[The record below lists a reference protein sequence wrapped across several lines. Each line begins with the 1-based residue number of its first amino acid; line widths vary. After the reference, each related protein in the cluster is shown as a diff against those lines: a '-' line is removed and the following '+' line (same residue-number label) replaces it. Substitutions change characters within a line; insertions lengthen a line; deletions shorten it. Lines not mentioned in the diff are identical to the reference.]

1 MGLGDLVELVYLVAG
16 EADEGGASG
25 DGARSL
31 CQRVD
36 AGQAATSNT
45 PIRPTPPGSWKD
57 QDSHYRAELA
67 KRTTRST
74 EEGKWLGV
82 PCFRGPVPA
91 RIFPSRQRA
100 AKTCHP
106 TRPLSLFRGPISFIT
121 CRLFPP
127 RSPGGA
133 GESRP

>member
-67 KRTTRST
+67 KRTTRLVAAWRARRRGRPACRFALQRLT
-74 EEGKWLGV
+74 VGRGV
-82 PCFRGPVPA
+82 PSLILHEGQPVEAARSAWYTPA
-91 RIFPSRQRA
+91 NQNSSRD
-100 AKTCHP
+100 
-106 TRPLSLFRGPISFIT
+106 
-121 CRLFPP
+121 
-127 RSPGGA
+127 
-133 GESRP
+133 